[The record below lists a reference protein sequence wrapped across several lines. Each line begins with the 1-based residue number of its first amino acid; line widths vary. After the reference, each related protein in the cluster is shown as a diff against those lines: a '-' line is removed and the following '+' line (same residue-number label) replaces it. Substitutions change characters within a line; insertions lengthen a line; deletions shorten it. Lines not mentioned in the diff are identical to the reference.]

1 MYNDDQELIGIN
13 KTICSAINIVLENN
27 EIEDITFITDPD
39 GDVLSYA
46 LSGKDAALFNVDAS
60 SAGLSF
66 KAAPDF
72 ETPSDAGGDNIYL
85 ITVTGSDGNGASIAQ
100 DLVISVI
107 DVNETV
113 TGILIDGYLAGAT
126 VFQDLNNNGAPDSG
140 EPQTTTD
147 ILGNFTLTLQS
158 SSPDARVRVVN
169 TGFDIGALR
178 ENFVFVFQSV
188 PSSP

>member
-1 MYNDDQELIGIN
+1 ML
-13 KTICSAINIVLENN
+13 TPRA
-27 EIEDITFITDPD
+27 
-39 GDVLSYA
+39 
-46 LSGKDAALFNVDAS
+46 
-60 SAGLSF
+60 AGLSF

-72 ETPSDAGGDNIYL
+72 ETPSDADGDNIYL

-100 DLVISVI
+100 DLVITVI

-113 TGILIDGYLAGAT
+113 TGVLIDGYLAGAT

-158 SSPDARVRVVN
+158 ASPDAQSPRGEHRV
-169 TGFDIGALR
+169 
-178 ENFVFVFQSV
+178 
-188 PSSP
+188 